1 MGWISSLKAGA
12 PVGNQFEEFNV
23 TTAVNVTA
31 DPSVPLTLLT
41 NTSGGQREITL
52 LNPPQELVGAIK
64 RFVAMSG
71 NTAAWKIV
79 VSNEIADGDKEDQ
92 FINDVGG
99 VLTYVWTGASEG
111 WAICE
116 QASDGADITIS

>member
-1 MGWISSLKAGA
+1 MAWIAALKAGA
-12 PVGNQFEEFNV
+12 PVGNQYEEFKA

-41 NTSGGQREITL
+41 NTSGGQREVTL
-52 LNPPQELVGAIK
+52 PNPPQDLVGVIM
-64 RFVAMSG
+64 RLVVMEG
-71 NTAAWKIV
+71 NTAAWKV
-79 VSNEIADGDKEDQ
+79 VVPNEVADSDKDAQ
-92 FINDVGG
+92 FFNDVGA

-116 QASDGADITIS
+116 QASDGADITIN